1 MVAKKASPF
10 VTIKRFSQRV
20 DEAIETAE
28 WNIEHAAR
36 LKQMIYIGHR
46 EAFKAVISLIEGD
59 ENPIDKLSS
68 SPIDPNEFGTGDDPK
83 PRIYGE
89 DKQANGNTV

>member
-46 EAFKAVISLIEGD
+46 EAFKAVLSLIEGD

-68 SPIDPNEFGTGDDPK
+68 SPIDPHEFDDPK

-89 DKQANGNTV
+89 DKPANGNTV

>member
-59 ENPIDKLSS
+59 ENPIDKLSN
-68 SPIDPNEFGTGDDPK
+68 SPIDPHEFDDPK
-83 PRIYGE
+83 PRIFETEASDDG
-89 DKQANGNTV
+89 DAD

>member
-46 EAFKAVISLIEGD
+46 EAFKAVLSLIEGD

-68 SPIDPNEFGTGDDPK
+68 SPIDPHEFDDPK

-89 DKQANGNTV
+89 DKPAKGNTV